1 MKAIVTGGAGF
12 IGSHLAAALLQ
23 KGWKVVVLDNLITGK
38 QDAVPGDAQLVQLD
52 IRSEEAKELVV
63 ATKADVVFHL
73 AAQTDVQHSL
83 QQPHHDAVVNI
94 GGTVRLLEGCREAG
108 SKLVFA
114 STSAVYGN
122 LERPLLT
129 EQDPVHPISYYGLSK
144 LAAELYIQ
152 LFHRLYGVPFT
163 ILRFSNVYGPGQ
175 TAKGEGGVVA
185 VFLERLAA
193 GRPVTIHG
201 DGGQTRDF
209 IYVGDVVSALVS
221 AASRGEGELLHVSSA
236 IGSSVNYLA
245 ELIGDIHGEPL
256 AHVHA
261 PARMGDIRHSRLDNR
276 RARDVLRWQPMV
288 DLRAGLG
295 AAYASVFHQR

>member
-12 IGSHLAAALLQ
+12 IGSHLTAALLR
-23 KGWKVVVLDNLITGK
+23 KGWEVMVLDNLSTGK
-38 QDAVPGDAQLVQLD
+38 CNAVPGAAQLVQLD
-52 IRSEEAKELVV
+52 IRSPEAKERV
-63 ATKADVVFHL
+63 AAAKADVVFHL
-73 AAQTDVQHSL
+73 AAQTDVQQSL

-129 EQDPVHPISYYGLSK
+129 ERDPAHPISYYGLSK

-152 LFHRLYGVPFT
+152 LFHRLYGVPYT

-185 VFLERLAA
+185 VFLERLAT
-193 GRPVTIHG
+193 GKPLTIHG

-209 IYVGDVVSALVS
+209 IYVGDIVSALQ
-221 AASRGEGELLHVSSA
+221 AAAFKGDGELLHASSA
-236 IGSSVNYLA
+236 VGSSVNRLA
-245 ELIGDIHGEPL
+245 ELMGDLHGESL
-256 AHVHA
+256 VHIHA
-261 PARMGDIRHSRLDNR
+261 PARMGDIRHSCLDNR
-276 RARDVLRWQPMV
+276 QARDVLGWQPMV

-295 AAYASVFHQR
+295 AAYASVFRPC